1 MAKCAVMSG
10 LGYPPTRNC
19 KKNKDARFSLGI
31 YNDQTV
37 SFAVYRKV
45 IKIDYAVSE
54 IAL

>member
-1 MAKCAVMSG
+1 MCSNVWFRLPADEK
-10 LGYPPTRNC
+10 LQ
-19 KKNKDARFSLGI
+19 KNKDARFSLGI